1 VSQELAQRPMEFFAR
16 AYSARLANITGFAE
30 GAFGGPTCGSLG
42 ARQLPPFHLPSERVG
57 H

>member
-1 VSQELAQRPMEFFAR
+1 MSQELAQRPTEFFAEP
-16 AYSARLANITGFAE
+16 YSARLAKITGLAE
-30 GAFGGPTCGSLG
+30 GVFGGPTSGSLG